1 MQKVCRVQTSA
12 EAFIM
17 SSRHLAA
24 TIYQGFH
31 LSCATSIAKL
41 KYTYTDLYTENVN
54 RAHEGVLLN
63 TEVKCV
69 LCK

>member
-1 MQKVCRVQTSA
+1 MQKACRVQTSA
-12 EAFIM
+12 EAFVT
-17 SSRHLAA
+17 SRHLSA

-31 LSCATSIAKL
+31 LSHATSIAEL

-54 RAHEGVLLN
+54 RAHEGVSLN
-63 TEVKCV
+63 SEVKCV